1 MAEQTPWQPPAD
13 YVYPDEVDYVDQD
26 VARDP
31 EEPPAPP
38 PAAEP
43 PPIEAS
49 PAGQNGIRSGV
60 VAVALALVIVMLGG
74 TVLYVG
80 ITGRGD
86 GPSTTAPSSG
96 DGSGRPP
103 LKRPKVPE
111 GYQLFADSDGSFAFV
126 VPDGWQTVLL
136 DPTSV
141 RRARARLDD
150 EDPPVAAALGTADRQ
165 LADSGG
171 LAFAAESHDVDGSLA
186 HVTLVLTPR
195 STESLSQIAAEGTA
209 AVEASGG
216 SVQSSRAVTIGDREG
231 VIANVT
237 LDTDQGPTTHELV
250 YVVSGF
256 RIYLLSL
263 DGVDATTARHIAAS
277 LRVP

>member
-13 YVYPDEVDYVDQD
+13 YVYPDEVDPVDQELG
-26 VARDP
+26 RDP

-38 PAAEP
+38 PAAEAP
-43 PPIEAS
+43 PVEPS
-49 PAGQNGIRSGV
+49 PAGFSGIRSGV

-74 TVLYVG
+74 TALYVG

-86 GPSTTAPSSG
+86 GADTTAPSAG
-96 DGSGRPP
+96 DGSGRPA

-150 EDPPVAAALGTADRQ
+150 EDPPVAAALGAADRQ

-171 LAFAAESHDVDGSLA
+171 LAFAAESHDADGSLA

-195 STESLSQIAAEGTA
+195 STESLTQIAAEGTA
-209 AVEASGG
+209 AVEAGG
-216 SVQSSRAVTIGDREG
+216 GTVRSTRAVTIGDREG
-231 VIANVT
+231 LIADVAFERE
-237 LDTDQGPTTHELV
+237 QGPTTQQLV

-256 RIYLLSL
+256 RIYLLTM
-263 DGVDATTARHIAAS
+263 DGVDASTAQHIAAS